1 VTVIDVAG
9 LTKRYGD
16 SVAVDGVSFAADA
29 GRVIA
34 LLGPNGAGKTTTV
47 ETLAGFRRP
56 DSGSVRVLDTDPWR
70 AGRSWR
76 ARIGLVLQSTSL
88 DRVLTV
94 AEVIAAYSSVY
105 PRAVNSAELLDRVDL
120 TAEANSRIGAL
131 SGGQRRRVD
140 LALGIVGRPELLFL
154 DEPTTGLDP
163 LARRRVWTVVREL
176 MADGATVL
184 LTTHYLEEAQE
195 LADRVIVIDNGRIV
209 ADATPDELRAR
220 NAAVVRIPAVDGI
233 PVPRGFT
240 EVDGELVLHTTDV
253 ATDLA
258 ALVDWARRHSV
269 DLAALQV
276 GPPSLE
282 EAYLALTADA

>member
-1 VTVIDVAG
+1 VTAIAVAE
-9 LTKRYGD
+9 LMKRYGD
-16 SVAVDGVSFAADA
+16 SVAVDRISFAAES
-29 GRVIA
+29 GQVVA

-56 DSGSVRVLDTDPWR
+56 DSGMVRVLGVEPWR
-70 AGRSWR
+70 ADRRWR

-94 AEVIAAYSSVY
+94 AEVVAAYSSVY
-105 PRAVNSAELLDRVDL
+105 PGPMKSAELLDRVDL
-120 TAEANSRIGAL
+120 QGEANSRIGAL

-163 LARRRVWTVVREL
+163 HARRRVWTVVREL
-176 MADGATVL
+176 VAAGTTVL

-195 LADRVIVIDNGRIV
+195 LADHVIVIDHGRIV
-209 ADATPDELRAR
+209 ADTTPDELRAR
-220 NAAVVRIPAVDGI
+220 NAAVMRIPVVSGI

-240 EVDGELVLHTTDV
+240 EIDGELVLRTTDV
-253 ATDLA
+253 TTDLA
-258 ALVDWARRHSV
+258 ALVDWAHRHSV

-282 EAYLALTADA
+282 EAYLALTADE

>member
-1 VTVIDVAG
+1 VTVIEVAG

-29 GRVIA
+29 GRVVA

-47 ETLAGFRRP
+47 EILAGFRRP
-56 DSGSVRVLDTDPWR
+56 DGGSVRVLGVDPWR
-70 AGRSWR
+70 SSRSWR

-105 PRAVNSAELLDRVDL
+105 PRALKSAELLDRVDL
-120 TAEANSRIGAL
+120 TDEANSRIGAL

-163 LARRRVWTVVREL
+163 HARRRVWTVVREL
-176 MADGATVL
+176 VAAGATVL

-195 LADRVIVIDNGRIV
+195 LADRVIVIDHGRIV

-220 NAAVVRIPAVDGI
+220 NAAVMRIPAVNGI

-240 EVDGELVLHTTDV
+240 EIDGELVLHTTDV

-258 ALVDWARRHSV
+258 ALVDWAHRHSV

-282 EAYLALTADA
+282 EAYLALTADE